1 MLNIKVCDDS
11 TLHLEEMAGLL
22 KEALADVPYDLTLFR
37 DQAHCL
43 ASFGQQELSTIVLL
57 DIEFGA
63 GQANGIALAR
73 QILERAPHA
82 QIIFVSAYLQYALDI
97 DEVDHIYFLMKP
109 VSREKLHRALT
120 KAQDRLY
127 SLPIAFQLHGRSHIL
142 LQSEI
147 MFLERVQHY
156 TSVYYGDQ
164 TLRIARKLDSIL
176 PELDKRRFFRCHQ
189 SFIANWEYV
198 SSVSMHTLLLRSGH
212 TVPISRK
219 FYKQVKE
226 QYARYIGGIL

>member
-1 MLNIKVCDDS
+1 MLNIKICDDS
-11 TLHLEEMAGLL
+11 ALHLEEMAGLL

-37 DQAHCL
+37 DQAQCL
-43 ASFGQQELSTIVLL
+43 ASFGERELSTVVLL
-57 DIEFGA
+57 DIEFGD
-63 GQANGIALAR
+63 GQGNGITLAR

-109 VSREKLHRALT
+109 VSQEKLSRALK

-147 MFLERVQHY
+147 MFLERIQHN
-156 TSVYYGDQ
+156 TNVYYGEQ
-164 TLRIARKLDSIL
+164 TLRVSRKLDSIL
-176 PELDKRRFFRCHQ
+176 LELDKRRFFRCHQ

-198 SSVSMHTLLLRSGH
+198 ASISMHSLVMRNGH
-212 TVPISRK
+212 TIPISRK
-219 FYKQVKE
+219 FYKQVKV
-226 QYARYIGGIL
+226 QYARYIGGVL